1 MKKKKIRRMMDQM
14 KRMEALRIVKME
26 SMEERLDE
34 LEELVYALEG
44 SLFEFT
50 RVPIVTVDPIY
61 EDSWESLELGIDEY
75 LKRKA
80 CQGKK

>member
-50 RVPIVTVDPIY
+50 RVTVDPIY